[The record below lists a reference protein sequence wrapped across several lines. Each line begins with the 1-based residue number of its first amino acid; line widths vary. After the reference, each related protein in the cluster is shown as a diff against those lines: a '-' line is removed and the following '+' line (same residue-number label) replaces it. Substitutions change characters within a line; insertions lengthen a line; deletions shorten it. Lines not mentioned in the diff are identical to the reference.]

1 LEARLERELRRPVN
15 VTVHDNR
22 STMISFR
29 HVEARILLRVH
40 RMFLSADDAVVR
52 ALADFAGRR
61 RSRPASGRLLD
72 AFIRAHQ
79 EDIRPS
85 QPQPCDPRGRFHDLE
100 ATFRSLNTRFFDGA
114 VDAAIG
120 WSRAPRGR
128 RRRRTIKMGLYMHE
142 QRAIRIH
149 PALDR
154 PEVPAYV
161 LEFIVYHEMLHQ
173 ACHPERGAD
182 GRQRIHTAR
191 FRERERLHPDRD
203 RALAW
208 EKKHLSLLLRPVR
221 DTYGA
226 FPGRP

>member
-1 LEARLERELRRPVN
+1 MT

-22 STMISFR
+22 CTMISFR
-29 HVEARILLRVH
+29 HLDDHILLRVH
-40 RMFLSADDAVVR
+40 RMFLSADAAVVR

-61 RSRPASGRLLD
+61 RGRVASGRILD
-72 AFIRAHQ
+72 GFIRSRQ

-85 QPQPCDPRGRFHDLE
+85 RPQRCEPRGRFHDLE
-100 ATFRSLNTRFFDGA
+100 ATFRSLNARYFGGSIEA
-114 VDAAIG
+114 QIG

-142 QRAIRIH
+142 EKAIRIH

-173 ACHPERGAD
+173 ACPPMRGAD
-182 GRQRIHTAR
+182 GRQRIHTAG
-191 FRERERLHPDRD
+191 FRLREKLHPDLA

-208 EKKHLSLLLRPVR
+208 EKKHLNILLRPLR
-221 DTYGA
+221 DYD
-226 FPGRP
+226 